1 MSSNRELAINLP
13 PDYHQSRDVY
23 PVAYMHMGK
32 STQDV
37 GQIHLKVDQLIQG
50 KNTTNNT
57 SNDR

>member
-1 MSSNRELAINLP
+1 MSSNRELAIYLP

-32 STQDV
+32 SAQDV

-50 KNTTNNT
+50 KKY
-57 SNDR
+57 DQ